1 MIAIPLVGCETFH
14 EIRSH
19 QQVVENYRRDVIV
32 FYESTAEAYEQ
43 LSGEYLRLADQ
54 YTELNRPETA
64 RQMQTI
70 AARYHNLAER
80 LKSAARDA
88 RKQAAAEGVD
98 LSALP
103 SAP

>member
-1 MIAIPLVGCETFH
+1 
-14 EIRSH
+14 IRTH

-32 FYESTAEAYEQ
+32 FYESTGEAYEQ
-43 LSGEYLRLADQ
+43 LSGEYLRLAEQ

-80 LKSAARDA
+80 LKAAARDA
-88 RKQAAAEGVD
+88 RKEAVSEGISP
-98 LSALP
+98 LAIPP
-103 SAP
+103 STP